1 MNAILMKM
9 KTNLAIM
16 GMLILVFLPTACAS
30 FRKGD
35 MFRDPNMDF
44 GSIKTVAIL
53 PLANLTRETL
63 AADRV
68 KDVLANNLYATG
80 GVYVIPPGEVARGIM
95 RAGVIIPSSPSNEE
109 VKKLG
114 GILSVDAV
122 ITGVIKEYGEVR
134 SGSVAANVIS
144 MSLQL
149 IETQTGKVVWSAST
163 TKGGVSSWDRLV
175 GGGGEPADDV
185 TERAVNDLIE
195 KLF

>member
-1 MNAILMKM
+1 MKM